1 MYFAVL
7 NFIIME
13 KNLDEILKIKKND
26 VISITG
32 SGGKTSLMFYL
43 ANILKKK
50 GSVLITTSTKIK
62 VPEKNQVDELF
73 LSFDAYQKKDY
84 KNKIV
89 GIGQKPDGVNKLKS
103 IGENN
108 LKTIAKDF
116 DYIIIEADGCRNLP
130 LKFWKEYE
138 PVIYDF
144 TKKLIGIFSI
154 KVYGK
159 EISSDFIYNFD
170 EFRKNI
176 KNDFLNEEVFE
187 KLIKAGIF
195 GNFGGEKFVFFN
207 QADRLFEKNQAKR
220 VIDYLKEKIDLKYF
234 YGSILKEK
242 YYEN

>member
-1 MYFAVL
+1 
-7 NFIIME
+7 ME

-62 VPEKNQVDELF
+62 VPEKGQVDELF
-73 LSFDAYQKKDY
+73 LSFDAYEKKDF

-89 GIGQKPDGVNKLKS
+89 AIGQKLDGVNKLKS

-108 LKTIAKDF
+108 LKTIKKDF

-144 TKKLIGIFSI
+144 SKKVIGIFSI

-170 EFRKNI
+170 EFRENV
-176 KNDFLNEEVFE
+176 KNDFVDEEVFE
-187 KLIKAGIF
+187 KLIKSGIF
-195 GNFGGEKFVFFN
+195 GDFCGEKFIFFN
-207 QADRLFEKNQAKR
+207 QADSIFEKNQAKG
-220 VIDYLKEKIDLKYF
+220 VINYLREKINLKYF

>member
-1 MYFAVL
+1 
-7 NFIIME
+7 ME
-13 KNLDEILKIKKND
+13 KNLDEILNIKKND

-73 LSFDAYQKKDY
+73 LSFDSYEKKDY
-84 KNKIV
+84 KSKIV
-89 GIGQKPDGVNKLKS
+89 GIGEKLDGVNKLKS

-108 LKTIAKDF
+108 LKTIKKDF

-138 PVIYDF
+138 PVVYDF
-144 TKKLIGIFSI
+144 TDKLVGIFSI

-159 EISSDFIYNFD
+159 EISPDFIYNFE
-170 EFRKNI
+170 EFRDNI
-176 KNDFLNEEVFE
+176 KSDIVDEEVFE
-187 KLIKAGIF
+187 KLIKCGIF
-195 GNFGGEKFVFFN
+195 GDFCGEKFVFFN
-207 QADRLFEKNQAKR
+207 QADRLFEKNQAKG
-220 VIDYLKEKIDLKYF
+220 VIKYLREKINLNYF

>member
-1 MYFAVL
+1 
-7 NFIIME
+7 ME

-62 VPEKNQVDELF
+62 VPEKDQVDELF
-73 LSFDAYQKKDY
+73 LSFDDYIKKDF

-89 GIGQKPDGVNKLKS
+89 GIGQKLDGVNKLKS

-108 LKTIAKDF
+108 LKTIKKDF

-144 TKKLIGIFSI
+144 TDKLVGIFSI

-159 EISSDFIYNFD
+159 EISPDFIYNFD
-170 EFRKNI
+170 EFRENI
-176 KNDFLNEEVFE
+176 KSDIVDEEVFE
-187 KLIKAGIF
+187 KLIKSGIF
-195 GNFGGEKFVFFN
+195 GNFCGEKFVFFN
-207 QADRLFEKNQAKR
+207 QADSIFEKNQAKG
-220 VIDYLKEKIDLKYF
+220 VISYLREKINLKYF

>member
-1 MYFAVL
+1 
-7 NFIIME
+7 ME
-13 KNLDEILKIKKND
+13 KNLDEILQIKKND

-62 VPEKNQVDELF
+62 VPEKDQVDELF
-73 LSFDAYQKKDY
+73 LSFDDYVKKDY

-89 GIGQKPDGVNKLKS
+89 AIGQKLDVVNKLKS

-108 LKTIAKDF
+108 LKIIAKDF

-138 PVIYDF
+138 PVVYDY
-144 TKKLIGIFSI
+144 TDKLVGIFSI

-159 EISSDFIYNFD
+159 KISPDFIYNFD
-170 EFRKNI
+170 EFRENI
-176 KNDFLNEEVFE
+176 KSDIVDEEVFE
-187 KLIKAGIF
+187 KLIKSRIF
-195 GNFGGEKFVFFN
+195 GDFCGKKFIFFN
-207 QADRLFEKNQAKR
+207 QADSIFEKNQAKG
-220 VIDYLKEKIDLKYF
+220 VISYLREKINLKYF

>member
-1 MYFAVL
+1 MYFTVL

-13 KNLDEILKIKKND
+13 KNLEKILKIKKND

-62 VPEKNQVDELF
+62 VPEKDQVDEIF
-73 LSFDAYQKKDY
+73 LSFDDYVKKDF

-89 GIGQKPDGVNKLKS
+89 GIGQKLEGINKLKS

-138 PVIYDF
+138 PVVYDF
-144 TKKLIGIFSI
+144 TDKLIGIFSI

-170 EFRKNI
+170 EFRENI
-176 KNDFLNEEVFE
+176 KSDLVDEEVFE
-187 KLIKAGIF
+187 KLIKSGIF
-195 GNFGGEKFVFFN
+195 GNFCGEKFVFFN
-207 QADRLFEKNQAKR
+207 QADRLFEKNQAKG
-220 VIDYLKEKIDLKYF
+220 VIKYLREKINLNYF

>member
-1 MYFAVL
+1 
-7 NFIIME
+7 ME
-13 KNLDEILKIKKND
+13 KNLDEILNIKKND

-62 VPEKNQVDELF
+62 VPEKDQVDELF
-73 LSFDAYQKKDY
+73 LSFDDYVKKDY

-89 GIGQKPDGVNKLKS
+89 AIGQKLDGVNKLKS

-108 LKTIAKDF
+108 LKIITKDF

-138 PVIYDF
+138 PVVYDF
-144 TKKLIGIFSI
+144 TDKLVGIFSI

-159 EISSDFIYNFD
+159 KISPDFIYNFD
-170 EFRKNI
+170 EFRENI
-176 KNDFLNEEVFE
+176 KSDIVDEEVFE
-187 KLIKAGIF
+187 KLIKSGIF
-195 GNFGGEKFVFFN
+195 GDFCGEKFVFFN
-207 QADRLFEKNQAKR
+207 QADRLFEKNQAKG
-220 VIDYLKEKIDLKYF
+220 VISYLREKINLKYF